1 MNEVRLNY
9 IKKLLSKFKRIT
21 EYIPKDDAAKTE
33 ENEKIIDIFEK
44 ILEFNNKIQSGQ
56 RLKILTPS

>member
-21 EYIPKDDAAKTE
+21 EYIPKDDAAKIE